1 MRLYEIVIDLE
12 TLLEAYNA
20 TEDDTERQA
29 IADKIAALEISQDEK
44 LNGCCKWLQKLRAE
58 SKAIKEETN
67 RLMVKQGI
75 KDNEIRRFE
84 NYISR
89 CLGEGNKW
97 DNGIFRISWRE
108 SQSVQVTDPSLIPG
122 NYLRENLSY
131 EPDKVLIKK
140 DLEIGADIPGVELV
154 KKQSI
159 QIR

>member
-1 MRLYEIVIDLE
+1 MRLYEIVTDLE
-12 TLLEAYNA
+12 TLFEAYNF

-58 SKAIKEETN
+58 SKAINEEKN

-97 DNGIFRISWRE
+97 SNGLFKISWRSSE
-108 SQSVQVTDPSLIPG
+108 SVQVTDPSLIPV

-140 DLEIGADIPGVELV
+140 DLEIGAEIPGVELV

-159 QIR
+159 QIK